1 MIERVTWE
9 EFKRRFSWRQG
20 EQVVLIGPPGAGK
33 TTIIDAIKDYR
44 TYNIFFGTKK
54 ADPLYNSL
62 IREGYRHIQDV
73 SEIKSYDSNNFMLWP
88 KYPGRIEEHVDT
100 QREVFRSAMDKI
112 VDQGGWTLIV
122 DEAKYL
128 SEFLGLRKELSYCVD
143 QLRSNGS
150 SVVCGAQR
158 PAWVPQSVLANA
170 THVFVFK
177 STNRDDQIKLA
188 DVGGLDAE
196 VVRDEARGLDEFEFI
211 YVKTRGVKSNMVIST
226 VSRGGK

>member
-1 MIERVTWE
+1 MIERVPWE

-54 ADPLYNSL
+54 ADPLYNQL
-62 IREGYRHIQDV
+62 IREGYRHIQDIR
-73 SEIKSYDSNNFMLWP
+73 EIKSYDSNNFILWP
-88 KYPGRIEEHVDT
+88 KYPGDINSHVDV
-100 QREVFRSAMDKI
+100 QRETFRRALDRI
-112 VDQGGWTLIV
+112 VAEGGWTLIV

-143 QLRSNGS
+143 QLRSNNC

-158 PAWVPQSVLANA
+158 PAWLPQSVLANA
-170 THVFVFK
+170 THVFLFK
-177 STNRDDQIKLA
+177 STNREDQIKLA

-196 VVRDEARGLDEFEFI
+196 VVRDAARGLGSHEFI
-211 YVKTRGVKSNMVIST
+211 YIKTRGVNSNMVISQ
-226 VSRGGK
+226 VKRGGK